1 MSVPSLQIVYQ
12 KNRRFLEKLA
22 FENYKR
28 QLAGLPLLERDPHAP
43 IQLITFRQAHQDLGV
58 CEKTLERR
66 LAPKG
71 AAANSDRAA

>member
-1 MSVPSLQIVYQ
+1 MAAPFLQIIYQ
-12 KNRRFLEKLA
+12 NGRRFLEKLA

-58 CEKTLERR
+58 CEKTFERR

-71 AAANSDRAA
+71 TAANSDRAA